1 MSKGWM
7 GVLAAGP
14 VSFLIL
20 LAITSPSKAVTLATM
35 TWLAIALAAV
45 LVNSKSWM
53 GALAVDAV
61 LIILALLLYYWPK
74 ILPTI
79 VLPVPNLDIISM
91 VIALVAVALTI
102 LAFGVTRLNVVAD
115 QSAS

>member
-20 LAITSPSKAVTLATM
+20 LSITSPTKAATIATM
-35 TWLAIALAAV
+35 FWIAIALAAV
-45 LVNSKSWM
+45 LVNSKGWM

-61 LIILALLLYYWPK
+61 LIILALLLYFWPRV
-74 ILPTI
+74 LPTI

-91 VIALVAVALTI
+91 VIALVALALTI
-102 LAFGVTRLNVVAD
+102 VAFGVTRLNEVAD

>member
-20 LAITSPSKAVTLATM
+20 LSITSPAKAVTLAAMIWIT
-35 TWLAIALAAV
+35 IALAAV

-53 GALAVDAV
+53 SVLAVDAV
-61 LIILALLLYYWPK
+61 LIILAVLLYFWSK
-74 ILPTI
+74 VFPTI
-79 VLPVPNLDIISM
+79 VLPIPNLDIISM

-102 LAFGVTRLNVVAD
+102 VAFGVTRLSEFAD
-115 QSAS
+115 QNAG

>member
-20 LAITSPSKAVTLATM
+20 LSITSPAKAVTLAIM
-35 TWLAIALAAV
+35 IWVAIALAAV
-45 LVNSKSWM
+45 LVNGKSWM
-53 GALAVDAV
+53 DVLAVDAV
-61 LIILALLLYYWPK
+61 LIILALLLYFWPK
-74 ILPTI
+74 VLPSI

-102 LAFGVTRLNVVAD
+102 VAFGVTRLNGFAD
-115 QSAS
+115 QNAG

>member
-1 MSKGWM
+1 M

-20 LAITSPSKAVTLATM
+20 LSITSPTKAATM
-35 TWLAIALAAV
+35 ATMIWLAIALAAV
-45 LVNSKSWM
+45 LVNSKEWM
-53 GALAVDAV
+53 GVLAVDAV
-61 LIILALLLYYWPK
+61 LIILALLLYFWSQ
-74 ILPTI
+74 LFPTI
-79 VLPVPNLDIISM
+79 VLPIPNLDIISM

-102 LAFGVTRLNVVAD
+102 VAFGVTRLSEVAD

>member
-14 VSFLIL
+14 VSFLIFL
-20 LAITSPSKAVTLATM
+20 SLTSPAKALTLAMMVGVTL
-35 TWLAIALAAV
+35 ALAAV
-45 LVNSKSWM
+45 LVHSKNWM
-53 GALAVDAV
+53 GVLAVDAV
-61 LIILALLLYYWPK
+61 LIILALLLYFWPK

-79 VLPVPNLDIISM
+79 VLPIPNLDIISM